1 MFQSR
6 YLSTSFLRN
15 LGCCV
20 WHICLCT
27 RQTLLLWTA
36 WVLEAAL
43 SSCRLTST
51 TCYSNKSVQET
62 FTFFVRL
69 YSFFLF
75 PSV

>member
-15 LGCCV
+15 LGFCV

-27 RQTLLLWTA
+27 RHTLLLWTT

-43 SSCRLTST
+43 SSCRLTRT
-51 TCYSNKSVQET
+51 TCYSN
-62 FTFFVRL
+62 
-69 YSFFLF
+69 
-75 PSV
+75 